1 MALALSARGVRI
13 VVTGRE
19 EKALGVTVGEVVHGG
34 GKARHLAGEPRD
46 PSHVAA
52 ALDRAIEV
60 FGGIDFL
67 LIAEPMLADCML
79 ELALPR
85 MRSPGRVLFAGVDAA
100 DPAVARLASEGARD
114 FATRGVT
121 CNVVVLS
128 ADDADIAESAAE
140 LAVYL
145 CSRAG
150 GAIAGQTIEVG
161 HAVRGRSRS

>member
-13 VVTGRE
+13 VVTGRD

-46 PSHVAA
+46 PSHVSA

-60 FGGIDFL
+60 FGALDL
-67 LIAEPMLADCML
+67 VVVAEPMLADCML
-79 ELALPR
+79 ELAVPR
-85 MRSPGRVLFAGVDAA
+85 MRSPGRIVIAGTDAA
-100 DPAVARLASEGARD
+100 DPAVLRLASDGARD

-121 CNVVVLS
+121 CNVIVLR
-128 ADDADIAESAAE
+128 AEDDDVAESAAE

-150 GAIAGQTIEVG
+150 GAITGQTIEVG
-161 HAVRGRSRS
+161 HAVRTRSRS